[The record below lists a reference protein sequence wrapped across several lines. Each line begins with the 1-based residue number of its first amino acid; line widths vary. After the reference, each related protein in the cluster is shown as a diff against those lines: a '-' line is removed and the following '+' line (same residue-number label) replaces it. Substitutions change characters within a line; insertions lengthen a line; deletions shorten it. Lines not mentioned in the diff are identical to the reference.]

1 MVRDQFGIPGDL
13 SREAEEAALHE
24 SLWDLQPLDT
34 PSEQDGVEKCLEM
47 CPASALHILKAV
59 SSSWHDSVRRVLHST
74 VWKTRCAHE
83 ALEDLRAK
91 PVSVDIDDGMTI
103 KIIPSERADKRLD
116 IGRPCLHRHRQRKQH
131 VSSGSAPT

>member
-1 MVRDQFGIPGDL
+1 
-13 SREAEEAALHE
+13 
-24 SLWDLQPLDT
+24 
-34 PSEQDGVEKCLEM
+34 M

-103 KIIPSERADKRLD
+103 KLMTSLLSFMPFLPQIPDPLLLSSLFFWKRIL
-116 IGRPCLHRHRQRKQH
+116 IFGMLVELQWNLAVPIA
-131 VSSGSAPT
+131 VTS